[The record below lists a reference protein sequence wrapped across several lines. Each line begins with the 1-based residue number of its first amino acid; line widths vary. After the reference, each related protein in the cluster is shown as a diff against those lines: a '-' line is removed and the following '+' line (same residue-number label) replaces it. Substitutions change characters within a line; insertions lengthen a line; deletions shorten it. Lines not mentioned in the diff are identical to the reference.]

1 LSVLDVEWPL
11 PFGFVRREEGRRAL
25 RFDDR
30 RARLGFGGPGSGGGW
45 PPISGMGWLILSVA
59 ISKSASASWGT
70 AMTSCRITGQE
81 SANMLPQMLQI
92 VEKTEHTA
100 P

>member
-1 LSVLDVEWPL
+1 MEWPL
-11 PFGFVRREEGRRAL
+11 PFGFVRREEGRRDL

-30 RARLGFGGPGSGGGW
+30 RARSGFGGPGSGGGW
-45 PPISGMGWLILSVA
+45 APISGMGWLILSVA
-59 ISKSASASWGT
+59 ISKSASASWDT
-70 AMTSCRITGQE
+70 AMTSCRQE
-81 SANMLPQMLQI
+81 SADMLPQMLQI